1 MIRFLLQ
8 PLVENS
14 FTHGYQEK
22 PLFIKI
28 SCTDLGNGTRF
39 EIYDNGKGIAKERLQ
54 EIRNNL
60 KAGDEGPEIGIGLGN
75 IDQRLKLFY
84 SEASALQI
92 ESSEG
97 EGTTVAFQIP
107 R

>member
-1 MIRFLLQ
+1 M
-8 PLVENS
+8 
-14 FTHGYQEK
+14 
-22 PLFIKI
+22 
-28 SCTDLGNGTRF
+28 
-39 EIYDNGKGIAKERLQ
+39 
-54 EIRNNL
+54 